1 MSATTPTTRTG
12 GRAPEAPSVL
22 ARAANRT
29 LLDPT
34 LGVVALLLLVC
45 IVSAVALPQFLSP
58 TNLTN
63 LLGSSLIVM
72 ILAMGMTVVLVSGG
86 IDLSIGAAMA
96 LCAGVTA
103 KALIA
108 GLPLAAAFVCG
119 LVAGALIGVGNG
131 LLVTRLHLPDFIATL
146 AMLGFASGILYVWT
160 QGVPIIGYMLPS
172 YQYVGGLRPLVGSV
186 SVPMVVA
193 LVLALVL
200 GGVLRYTR
208 LGTHLFAVGSSP
220 TAAMQSAVRVDRVR
234 VQAYVISGLTAGIA
248 GVILA
253 GRNTN
258 VPADL
263 GNGFEIQAIAAAV
276 IGGAS
281 LAGGRGRILGAVLG
295 AVTLAAT
302 INIINL
308 EGVPSSYQ
316 RIVIGGILLVA
327 VLANRGSD
335 IVSGIARQ
343 RRAARAGV
351 VTDDPSPAQAAPA
364 PASTDSN
371 PIQAVNNTTIST
383 SSSKEGITSS

>member
-1 MSATTPTTRTG
+1 MTTTTPRRDTA
-12 GRAPEAPSVL
+12 APAAP
-22 ARAANRT
+22 AGPGAASRLGNRL
-29 LLDPT
+29 LLDPA
-34 LGVVALLLLVC
+34 LGVGTLLVLVC
-45 IVSAVALPQFLSP
+45 VVSAFALPEFLTA

-86 IDLSIGAAMA
+86 IDLSIGAVMA

-103 KALIA
+103 KVLLA
-108 GLPLAAAFVCG
+108 GLPLFAAAACALAAG
-119 LVAGALIGVGNG
+119 MLVGVGNG
-131 LLVTRLHLPDFIATL
+131 LLVTRLKLPDFIATL
-146 AMLGFASGILYVWT
+146 AMLGFASGVLYIWT
-160 QGVPIIGYMLPS
+160 GGVPIIGYMVPE
-172 YQYVGGLRPLVGSV
+172 YFYVGGLTPLFGSITA
-186 SVPMVVA
+186 PMLVA
-193 LVLALVL
+193 LVLALAL
-200 GGVLRYTR
+200 GGMLRSTR

-220 TAAMQSAVRVDRVR
+220 VSAMQSAVRVDRVR
-234 VQAYVISGLTAGIA
+234 LLAYVISGATAAIAGI
-248 GVILA
+248 ILA

-295 AVTLAAT
+295 ALTLAAT

-316 RIVIGGILLVA
+316 RIVVGCILLVA

-335 IVSGIARQ
+335 LVSGAARQ

-351 VTDDPSPAQAAPA
+351 TTGAELDPPPDSTEAPTERTAA
-364 PASTDSN
+364 T
-371 PIQAVNNTTIST
+371 
-383 SSSKEGITSS
+383 

>member
-1 MSATTPTTRTG
+1 MTTTTPPARMTPA
-12 GRAPEAPSVL
+12 APGPSTVL
-22 ARAANRT
+22 SRFGNRL

-34 LGVVALLLLVC
+34 LGVLALLLLVC
-45 IVSAVALPQFLSP
+45 VVSAFVLPQFLSL

-63 LLGSSLIVM
+63 LLGSSLVVM

-103 KALIA
+103 QALLY
-108 GLPLAAAFVCG
+108 GLPLFAAYLCG
-119 LVAGALIGVGNG
+119 LAAGILVGIGNG
-131 LLVTRLHLPDFIATL
+131 LLVTRLKLPDFIATL
-146 AMLGFASGILYVWT
+146 AMLGFASGVLYIWT
-160 QGVPIIGYMLPS
+160 GGVPIIGYMTPK
-172 YQYVGGLRPLVGSV
+172 YYYVGGLTPLVGSITA
-186 SVPMVVA
+186 PMLIA
-193 LVLALVL
+193 LVLALIL
-200 GGVLRYTR
+200 GGVLGSTR

-220 TAAMQSAVRVDRVR
+220 VAAMQSSVRVDRTR
-234 VQAYVISGLTAGIA
+234 VLAYVISGIAAAIAGI
-248 GVILA
+248 ILA
-253 GRNTN
+253 GRNTS

-263 GNGFEIQAIAAAV
+263 GTGYEIQAIAAAV

-295 AVTLAAT
+295 AITLAAT

-308 EGVPSSYQ
+308 EGVPSSWQ

-335 IVSGIARQ
+335 LVSAAARR

-351 VTDDPSPAQAAPA
+351 VAGAEPPGGARRPSD
-364 PASTDSN
+364 AS
-371 PIQAVNNTTIST
+371 ST
-383 SSSKEGITSS
+383 STEGIAVP

>member
-1 MSATTPTTRTG
+1 MTATTPRTPSAT
-12 GRAPEAPSVL
+12 RAPAKTNPVTRL
-22 ARAANRT
+22 ANRL

-34 LGVVALLLLVC
+34 LGVITLLVLVC
-45 IVSAVALPQFLSP
+45 VVSVFVLPEFLTV

-63 LLGSSLIVM
+63 LVSSSLIVM

-103 KALIA
+103 QTLLL
-108 GLPLAAAFVCG
+108 GVPLFGAYICG
-119 LVAGALIGVGNG
+119 LVAGALIGIGNG
-131 LLVTRLHLPDFIATL
+131 ILVTRLMLPDFIATL
-146 AMLGFASGILYVWT
+146 AMLGFASGVLYIWT
-160 QGVPIIGYMLPS
+160 GGVPIIGYMLPE
-172 YQYVGGLRPLVGSV
+172 YYYVGGLTPLFGSITA
-186 SVPMVVA
+186 PMVTA

-200 GGVLRYTR
+200 GGMLGSTR

-220 TAAMQSAVRVDRVR
+220 VAAMQSAVRVDRTR
-234 VQAYVISGLTAGIA
+234 VLAYVISGLTAAIA
-248 GVILA
+248 GIILA
-253 GRNTN
+253 GRNTS

-276 IGGAS
+276 IGGAALS
-281 LAGGRGRILGAVLG
+281 GGRGRILGAVLG
-295 AVTLAAT
+295 AITLAAT

-316 RIVIGGILLVA
+316 RIVIGCILLIA

-335 IVSGIARQ
+335 VVSAAARQ

-351 VTDDPSPAQAAPA
+351 ATGDAGGPGSGPRRP
-364 PASTDSN
+364 PASPESSG
-371 PIQAVNNTTIST
+371 NTA
-383 SSSKEGITSS
+383 EGMAAE